1 MEDPSD
7 VRGSPHLTSR
17 SHLARRS
24 GRRSMKSRGT
34 DRHPP
39 FLLSS
44 TTARCDGADLVDGPT
59 ALLRLLSS
67 QGDENARGSGERWK
81 KQHMSSLAG
90 WATPDREAGPMPG
103 TSLVGSRGKSSSSQG
118 PRQGPRE
125 AGWTFGGAVAAR
137 IAGTWPRQA
146 EPAFRA
152 RCLVRRSEVGGWRR
166 SRLSN
171 GIVGKIWRV
180 LFANDRNELVADI
193 SNLDHRKILASES
206 CYCSYECGD
215 CGAVGMYV
223 CDSSGAVELAF
234 RCRR

>member
-7 VRGSPHLTSR
+7 IRGSPHLTSR

-24 GRRSMKSRGT
+24 GRRSIKSRGT

-44 TTARCDGADLVDGPT
+44 TTARFDGADLVDGPT
-59 ALLRLLSS
+59 APLRRLSS

-103 TSLVGSRGKSSSSQG
+103 TSLVGSRGKPSSSQG

-125 AGWTFGGAVAAR
+125 GGWTFGGTVAAR

-171 GIVGKIWRV
+171 GIVGKTWRV
-180 LFANDRNELVADI
+180 LFANDRMSSLLIFLVFI
-193 SNLDHRKILASES
+193 TGRFCRQKVGTVVMSGGLRG
-206 CYCSYECGD
+206 CGD
-215 CGAVGMYV
+215 V
-223 CDSSGAVELAF
+223 CDSSGEVELAF
-234 RCRR
+234 RCR